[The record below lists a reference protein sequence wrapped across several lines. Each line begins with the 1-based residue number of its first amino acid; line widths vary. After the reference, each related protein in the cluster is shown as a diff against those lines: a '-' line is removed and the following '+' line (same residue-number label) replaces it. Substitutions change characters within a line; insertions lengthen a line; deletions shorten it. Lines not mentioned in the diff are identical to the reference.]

1 MALRTGD
8 ALRHSAHN
16 SSFHYLTNDEQKL
29 LQDELSL
36 MANDVLEFCVK
47 HDLKVMLG
55 GGSCL
60 GAIRHHGFIPW
71 DDDLDLNIPRP
82 DYEFFV
88 RHFEEEY
95 GDTYALMV
103 PGRTKGYTWRIPQIR
118 KRGTHLMDFSS
129 MGEQEDGLFLDLF
142 VIDNAPDSALLRI
155 LQGCASMVL
164 TYLQSCRRYCERRAE
179 YLEVSAESGED
190 ALRTIKTKA
199 LIGSMT
205 KLVSVEALA
214 NAADRINAACRNSA
228 SEHVVIPTGRKFYF
242 GETYLREDYFPCSYA
257 EFEGR
262 RWPVPANAHAYLTQ
276 LFGDYMLIPP
286 EEEREHHFFLSFDL
300 GENNNALED
309 DKDGE

>member
-16 SSFHYLTNDEQKL
+16 SAFRYLTDDEQKL
-29 LQDELSL
+29 LQSELSL
-36 MANDVLEFCVK
+36 MANDVLEFCVR
-47 HDLKVMLG
+47 HGLTVMLG

-71 DDDLDLNIPRP
+71 DDDLDLNIPRS
-82 DYEFFV
+82 DFEYFV
-88 RHFEEEY
+88 NHFEEEY
-95 GDTYALMV
+95 GDTYTLMV

-142 VIDNAPDSALLRI
+142 VIDNAPDSALLRV

-164 TYLQSCRRYCERRAE
+164 TYLQSCRRYYERRME
-179 YLEVSAESGED
+179 YLEVSAGSGKD
-190 ALRTIKTKA
+190 TIRTIKTKA
-199 LIGSMT
+199 FIGRMT
-205 KLVSVEALA
+205 KPVSVEALA
-214 NAADRINAACRNSA
+214 NTADRVNAACGNST
-228 SEHVVIPTGRKFYF
+228 SRRLVIPTGRKFYF
-242 GETYLREDYFPCSYA
+242 GETYLREDYLPCSYA

-276 LFGDYMLIPP
+276 LFGDYMLVPP

-300 GENNNALED
+300 GEDEKVLEGCR
-309 DKDGE
+309 DGE